1 LLLIPALVMN
11 GFWWHPDGLGLFFI
25 SLTMLFLSLDKWRY
39 SHFFYLAAVS
49 AGIAA
54 GIKYLGLFFVLTIPA
69 YLLWG
74 LITKKINPK
83 TTATKAAFFL
93 ILMVVVIIFTNP
105 LLLLP
110 LERSELIAT
119 QKTQF
124 SRTSTG
130 ELIGMQPFLENGWLP
145 HWFTDNFGT
154 LPFLLALL
162 CALYFGWRKKE
173 HQLEAM
179 LITTYIIPLGIII
192 SLMSL
197 RRTHYLLPIFLPL
210 AASLGFILPDSW
222 DQFKTSLKRR
232 LFSWVAVVLLAYQV
246 ASFVITDFSQFQNMH
261 NREDQSAS
269 IAFYHDI
276 KQNIFS
282 TLPEEALVVYR
293 DWKVYFPS
301 DTHTTVFMDWDL
313 ADYEMLSEQQP
324 DYLLLDNVYI
334 TTYGSEDFL
343 ESSASPGRLGPM
355 HTFYSDAL
363 NNSID
368 GYQRIYKDQFGSVF
382 AQVNPDEVN

>member
-1 LLLIPALVMN
+1 MSKKHTAGWLLLIGLVYFTLFSLVNTSGAENADMLAVFEIDEYAQYPHLLQMVTSGSSLKYTIRNFLVYGHYFYGYPFYFFSGLVLLPFRLLIGANLPSHTRWIIFALRQCINVLPNVFSAYILTYLTTRFRSLWKSTFIFTLLLLIPALVMN

-74 LITKKINPK
+74 LVTKKINPK
-83 TTATKAAFFL
+83 TTTTKAAFFL
-93 ILMVVVIIFTNP
+93 IVMVAVIIFTNP

-130 ELIGMQPFLENGWLP
+130 ELIGMQPFFENGWLP

-179 LITTYIIPLGIII
+179 LITTYI
-192 SLMSL
+192 
-197 RRTHYLLPIFLPL
+197 
-210 AASLGFILPDSW
+210 
-222 DQFKTSLKRR
+222 
-232 LFSWVAVVLLAYQV
+232 
-246 ASFVITDFSQFQNMH
+246 
-261 NREDQSAS
+261 
-269 IAFYHDI
+269 
-276 KQNIFS
+276 
-282 TLPEEALVVYR
+282 
-293 DWKVYFPS
+293 
-301 DTHTTVFMDWDL
+301 
-313 ADYEMLSEQQP
+313 
-324 DYLLLDNVYI
+324 
-334 TTYGSEDFL
+334 
-343 ESSASPGRLGPM
+343 
-355 HTFYSDAL
+355 
-363 NNSID
+363 
-368 GYQRIYKDQFGSVF
+368 
-382 AQVNPDEVN
+382 